1 MLRLPPFDYHRAT
14 SVADAAA
21 VLSGEGAAAG
31 RAVRLVAGGTDL
43 WPNLKRRHQKADV
56 VVSLM
61 RVPELAGI
69 HASDG
74 EIRLGATTPLVAI
87 ERDPTLRTRFPALV
101 DAVASISSPVLRR
114 MGTLGG
120 NLCLDTRCTYYNQ
133 SEEWRHAIGYCMK
146 AEGTVCWVAPSSPRC
161 WAVASSDAA
170 PMLCALEAQAV
181 LVSTAG
187 ERTLPLADLYRDDG
201 MSYLAKRPDE
211 VLTEVRLPASS
222 DASRVRAGW
231 FKLRRRGS
239 IDFATLSIAAA
250 LSIDAGGR
258 VERADLFLGAVAS
271 EPRRAREAGA
281 TLLGRSLDEESIVEA
296 ARLARRAATPL
307 DNTDFQA
314 AWRGRMVETLTARL
328 LRSLAAPS
336 PSSVRATRMGS

>member
-1 MLRLPPFDYHRAT
+1 MLRLPRFDYHRAS

-31 RAVRLVAGGTDL
+31 RSVRLVAGGTDL

-61 RVPELAGI
+61 QVPELAGI
-69 HASDG
+69 RASRG
-74 EIRLGATTPLVAI
+74 EIRLGATTTLAAI
-87 ERDPTLRTRFPALV
+87 ERDPTLQARFPTLV

-133 SEEWRHAIGYCMK
+133 SEAWRQAIGYCMK

-201 MSYLAKRPDE
+201 MDYLAKRPDE

-222 DASRVRAGW
+222 DATRVRAGW

-250 LSIDAGGR
+250 LWIDAGGH
-258 VERADLFLGAVAS
+258 VERANLFLGAVAS
-271 EPRRAREAGA
+271 EPRRAGDAAES
-281 TLLGRSLDEESIVEA
+281 LLGRTLDEASVGEA
-296 ARLARRAATPL
+296 ARRARRVATPF

-314 AWRGRMVETLTARL
+314 AWRGRMVETQTARL
-328 LRSLAAPS
+328 LRSLVRPS
-336 PSSVRATRMGS
+336 PGAPAVTRMDA